1 MSERK
6 ALFFVILS
14 ALLWSTS
21 FPAVKVGLA
30 YLNPLWFIFFRFFTG
45 TFIYL
50 LLFYAL
56 KMKFDLS
63 IFKEKKIYI
72 LSILVFLSYVLQFY
86 GQKFTLASRT
96 ALIINL
102 YIIWVPFLARYV
114 LGERVTKTLGLAIL
128 LALSGMFLLV
138 TKGNIKIFMYSRVF
152 IGDII
157 VFIASLMWA
166 FYIVLGKDLL
176 KKYDVHEFNI
186 ITFGFTTLL
195 TVPLLF
201 VMPLTLPQ
209 STLSILVIIYLAVFC
224 TVLAYFFYTIGLK
237 HAGAIKT
244 SIFVVL
250 EVFFSFLLSWLLLK
264 ESWNKI
270 ELLGGILVIVSI
282 ILVLRES

>member
-6 ALFFVILS
+6 ALFFVVLS

-21 FPAVKVGLA
+21 FPAVKVGLG

-50 LLFYAL
+50 FLFYVL

-63 IFKEKKIYI
+63 VFREKKIYI

-102 YIIWVPFLARYV
+102 YILWVPFLARYV
-114 LGERVTKTLGLAIL
+114 LDERVTKSLGLAIL
-128 LALSGMFLLV
+128 LALSGMVLLV
-138 TKGNIKIFMYSRVF
+138 TKGDFKIFMYSRIF

-157 VFIASLMWA
+157 VFIASLTWA

-176 KKYDVHEFNI
+176 KKYNVHEFNI
-186 ITFGFTTLL
+186 VTFGFTALL
-195 TVPLLF
+195 SIPFLF
-201 VMPLTLPQ
+201 FVPLTLPQ
-209 STLSILVIIYLAVFC
+209 NTISILVIIHLALFC
-224 TVLAYFFYTIGLK
+224 TVLAYFFYTMGLK

-250 EVFFSFLLSWLLLK
+250 EVFFTFLISWLFLN
-264 ESWNKI
+264 ETWNKI
-270 ELLGGILVIVSI
+270 ELAGGILVIISI
-282 ILVLRES
+282 VLVLRES